1 MYVPEFRPTNQKMAI
16 GFLIIVIVLVAVWC
30 VMSRTGDNPGKTDN
44 DISGSVAEL
53 ENRIDSLESR
63 VTSLSKRID
72 HAEETLKGVNAGIEH
87 SQSLASE
94 IAGGIDSLQNRID
107 RAVQRGGRIQNILEE
122 IERTNR

>member
-16 GFLIIVIVLVAVWC
+16 GFLIIIIVLVAVWC
-30 VMSRTGDNPGKTDN
+30 FMSRTDPGKTDN

-63 VTSLSKRID
+63 INSLSSRID

-94 IAGGIDSLQNRID
+94 IAGGIDSLQGRLD
-107 RAVQRGGRIQNILEE
+107 HAVQRSGRIQNIIEE

>member
-16 GFLIIVIVLVAVWC
+16 GFLIIIIVLVAVWC
-30 VMSRTGDNPGKTDN
+30 IMSRTDPGKTDN

-63 VTSLSKRID
+63 VTSLSERID
-72 HAEETLKGVNAGIEH
+72 HAEKTITGISDRIDASQEYAG
-87 SQSLASE
+87 Q
-94 IAGGIDSLQNRID
+94 IATGIDSLQGRID
-107 RAVQRGGRIQNILEE
+107 SLTQRSGRIQNIIEE

>member
-16 GFLIIVIVLVAVWC
+16 GFLIIIIVLVAVWC
-30 VMSRTGDNPGKTDN
+30 IMSRTDPGKTDN

-63 VTSLSKRID
+63 VTSLSERID
-72 HAEETLKGVNAGIEH
+72 HAEKTLTGISDRIDASQEYAG
-87 SQSLASE
+87 Q
-94 IAGGIDSLQNRID
+94 IATGIDSLQNRID

>member
-1 MYVPEFRPTNQKMAI
+1 MYVPEFRPTNQKMAV

-30 VMSRTGDNPGKTDN
+30 IMSRTDPGKTDN

-53 ENRIDSLESR
+53 ENRIDRIESR
-63 VTSLSKRID
+63 VTSLSERID

-107 RAVQRGGRIQNILEE
+107 HAVQRGGRIQNILEE

>member
-1 MYVPEFRPTNQKMAI
+1 MYVPEFRPNSKEMA
-16 GFLIIVIVLVAVWC
+16 GCFLGIIIVLVAVWC
-30 VMSRTGDNPGKTDN
+30 FMSRTGDSTKTDN

-72 HAEETLKGVNAGIEH
+72 HAEKTLTGISERIDASQEYAG
-87 SQSLASE
+87 Q

-107 RAVQRGGRIQNILEE
+107 HAVQRGGRIQNILEE

>member
-16 GFLIIVIVLVAVWC
+16 GFLIIIIVLVAVWC
-30 VMSRTGDNPGKTDN
+30 IMSRTDPGKTDN

-53 ENRIDSLESR
+53 ENRIESR
-63 VTSLSKRID
+63 VTSLSERID

-107 RAVQRGGRIQNILEE
+107 HAVQRGGRIQNILED
-122 IERTNR
+122 IERQNR

>member
-16 GFLIIVIVLVAVWC
+16 GFLIIIIVLVAVWC
-30 VMSRTGDNPGKTDN
+30 IMSRTDPGKTDN

-72 HAEETLKGVNAGIEH
+72 HAEEALKGVNAGIEH

>member
-1 MYVPEFRPTNQKMAI
+1 MYVPEFRPNSKEMA
-16 GFLIIVIVLVAVWC
+16 GCFLGIIIVLVAVWC
-30 VMSRTGDNPGKTDN
+30 IMSRTDPGKTDN

-63 VTSLSKRID
+63 ITSLSKRID

-94 IAGGIDSLQNRID
+94 IATGIDSLQNRID

>member
-16 GFLIIVIVLVAVWC
+16 GFLIIIIVLVAVWC
-30 VMSRTGDNPGKTDN
+30 FMSRTDPGKTDN

-63 VTSLSKRID
+63 VTSLSERID

-107 RAVQRGGRIQNILEE
+107 HAVQRGGRIQNIIEE

>member
-30 VMSRTGDNPGKTDN
+30 FMSRTGENPGKTDN

-72 HAEETLKGVNAGIEH
+72 HAEKTLTGISDRIDASQEYAG
-87 SQSLASE
+87 Q
-94 IAGGIDSLQNRID
+94 IATGIDSLQGRLD
-107 RAVQRGGRIQNILEE
+107 SLAQRSGRIQNIIEE

>member
-30 VMSRTGDNPGKTDN
+30 FMSRTDPGKTDN

-72 HAEETLKGVNAGIEH
+72 HAEKTLTGISDRIDASQEYAG
-87 SQSLASE
+87 Q
-94 IAGGIDSLQNRID
+94 IATGIDSLQGRLD
-107 RAVQRGGRIQNILEE
+107 SLAQRSGRIQNIIEE

>member
-16 GFLIIVIVLVAVWC
+16 GFLIIIIVLVAVWC
-30 VMSRTGDNPGKTDN
+30 FMSRTDPGKTDN

-53 ENRIDSLESR
+53 ENRIDSRESR

-72 HAEETLKGVNAGIEH
+72 NAEKTLTGISDRIDASQEYAG
-87 SQSLASE
+87 Q
-94 IAGGIDSLQNRID
+94 IATGIDSLQGRLD
-107 RAVQRGGRIQNILEE
+107 SLAQRSGRIQNIIEE

>member
-1 MYVPEFRPTNQKMAI
+1 MYVPEFRPTNQKMAVS
-16 GFLIIVIVLVAVWC
+16 FLIIIIVLVAVWC
-30 VMSRTGDNPGKTDN
+30 IMSRTDPGKTDN

-72 HAEETLKGVNAGIEH
+72 HAEEALKGVNAGIEH

>member
-1 MYVPEFRPTNQKMAI
+1 MYVPEFRPNSKEMA
-16 GFLIIVIVLVAVWC
+16 GCFLGIVIVLVAVWC
-30 VMSRTGDNPGKTDN
+30 FMSRTGKTDN

-72 HAEETLKGVNAGIEH
+72 HATETLTGISDRIDASQNHAG
-87 SQSLASE
+87 Q
-94 IAGGIDSLQNRID
+94 IATGIDSLQGRLD